1 MNRLGF
7 IGGSDTIKI
16 MNGEWLS
23 LWQVKTGRREP
34 DDLSDNIAVQLGI
47 HTESFNISWFERV
60 YQASVESK
68 QRSFSEEI
76 GTVPVVGTIDG
87 MWNNCI
93 VEAKH
98 TNNFSTMDTML
109 TLYMPQ
115 LQTYMRLSDAEGAYL
130 SVIFGNSKWEAAHI
144 ARNDAYFDSMWGVV
158 SDFWGYVLRDEE
170 PVAVD
175 APSISIEKIPVDNMV
190 IRNASTD
197 NAFIDAA
204 HTYVE
209 NQAAAGSFES
219 AKKSLK
225 DMVGPNEREVYCDL
239 LSIKRSKNGALRF
252 TVR

>member
-1 MNRLGF
+1 MNRTGF

-16 MNGEWLS
+16 MAGEWLD
-23 LWQVKTGRREP
+23 LWQVKTGRKEP

-47 HTESFNISWFERV
+47 HTESFNIGWFEKT
-60 YQASVESK
+60 YQASVVDQQK
-68 QRSFSEEI
+68 SFGEDI
-76 GTVPVVGTIDG
+76 GIVPVVGTVDG
-87 MWNNCI
+87 MWNNSI

-98 TNNFSTMDTML
+98 TNNFNNMDDMISR
-109 TLYMPQ
+109 YMPQ

-130 SVIFGNSKWEAAHI
+130 SVIFGNSKWEATHI
-144 ARNDAYFDSMWGVV
+144 ARNDAYFDSMWSVV

-170 PVAVD
+170 PVAID
-175 APSISIEKIPVDNMV
+175 TPSISIEKIAVDDMV
-190 IRNASTD
+190 IRDASTD

-204 HTYVE
+204 HTYIE
-209 NQAAAGSFES
+209 NQAAAGAFES

-239 LSIKRSKNGALRF
+239 LTVKRDKRGSLRL

>member
-16 MNGEWLS
+16 MNGEWLG

-34 DDLSDNIAVQLGI
+34 DDLSHNIAVQLGI
-47 HTESFNISWFERV
+47 HTESFNIGWFERV
-60 YQASVESK
+60 YQASVENK

-76 GTVPVVGTIDG
+76 GAVPAVGTIDG

-98 TNNFSTMDTML
+98 TNNFSTMDTMIS
-109 TLYMPQ
+109 LYMPQ

-144 ARNDAYFDSMWGVV
+144 ARNDAYFDSMWAVV

-175 APSISIEKIPVDNMV
+175 TPSISIEKIPVDNMV
-190 IRNASTD
+190 IRNAGTD
-197 NAFIDAA
+197 NAFIDAS

-209 NQAAAGSFES
+209 NQAAASAFES